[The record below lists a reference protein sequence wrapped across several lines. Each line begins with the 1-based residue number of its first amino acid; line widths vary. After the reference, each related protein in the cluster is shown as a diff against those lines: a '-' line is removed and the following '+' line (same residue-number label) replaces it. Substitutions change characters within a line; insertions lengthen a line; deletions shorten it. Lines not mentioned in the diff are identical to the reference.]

1 MGKTLTLTSN
11 IKLSVTYVEDDF
23 ENKKEF
29 NKFLKRVKSD
39 KSYMFEVFLESW
51 DSELLI
57 SELEAQID
65 DMDIKADFDNEPLK
79 PKKYG
84 RTRKT
89 RP

>member
-65 DMDIKADFDNEPLK
+65 DMDIKAEFDNEP
-79 PKKYG
+79 
-84 RTRKT
+84 
-89 RP
+89 

>member
-29 NKFLKRVKSD
+29 NTFLKRVKSD
-39 KSYMFEVFLESW
+39 KSYMFDVFLESW

-65 DMDIKADFDNEPLK
+65 DMDIKAEFDNEP
-79 PKKYG
+79 
-84 RTRKT
+84 
-89 RP
+89 

>member
-29 NKFLKRVKSD
+29 NTFLKRVKSD
-39 KSYMFEVFLESW
+39 KSYMFDVFLESW
-51 DSELLI
+51 DGELLI

-65 DMDIKADFDNEPLK
+65 DRHIKAEFNNEP
-79 PKKYG
+79 
-84 RTRKT
+84 
-89 RP
+89 

>member
-57 SELEAQID
+57 SELEAQIY
-65 DMDIKADFDNEPLK
+65 DMDIKAEFDNEP
-79 PKKYG
+79 
-84 RTRKT
+84 
-89 RP
+89 